1 VLWVGTYDGG
11 LGRYF
16 NGQWTRYS
24 EKNGLFDNGVFQIL
38 EDAHANFWMSSN
50 RGIFRV
56 DKKQLNDVAAG
67 ARSSVITVS
76 YGRSDGMLNAECN
89 GGLWPAGAKASDG
102 KLWFPTQQG
111 VAIVDPGS
119 VTRNM
124 TPPRVVIE
132 SIALDHTPANLGKP
146 IAVKPGQGGLE
157 IQYTALSFSKPEQL
171 TFRYTMQGLDTNWED
186 VGYRRTAYFSHL
198 QPGTYIFR
206 VMAANSDGVWSATQS
221 SALITVLPPFYL
233 TGWFIAAMSAV
244 TLIVMYA
251 LWSYRIRQFEERQA
265 TQQAFS
271 QQLIASQE
279 NERRRISGELHDSL
293 GQRLIVIKNLTHFL
307 LRPKAASQS
316 EEDRRQTIEEI
327 STEVSFAIDE
337 TRTISYNLRPFQ
349 LDRLGLSKAIEA
361 LIKSASSA
369 TDIRFSTNIP
379 NIDEN
384 FPEDLRI
391 NFYRIVQEGLNNVI
405 KHSEATEAEVRIEKT
420 SRGITFSIRD
430 NGVGF
435 ASEQKSSVIGKGGF
449 GLTGIRERAALLGGI
464 VKIQSHPGTGTHLTI
479 DFDLMKH
486 HRA

>member
-1 VLWVGTYDGG
+1 
-11 LGRYF
+11 
-16 NGQWTRYS
+16 
-24 EKNGLFDNGVFQIL
+24 
-38 EDAHANFWMSSN
+38 
-50 RGIFRV
+50 
-56 DKKQLNDVAAG
+56 
-67 ARSSVITVS
+67 
-76 YGRSDGMLNAECN
+76 
-89 GGLWPAGAKASDG
+89 
-102 KLWFPTQQG
+102 
-111 VAIVDPGS
+111 
-119 VTRNM
+119 
-124 TPPRVVIE
+124 
-132 SIALDHTPANLGKP
+132 
-146 IAVKPGQGGLE
+146 
-157 IQYTALSFSKPEQL
+157 
-171 TFRYTMQGLDTNWED
+171 
-186 VGYRRTAYFSHL
+186 
-198 QPGTYIFR
+198 
-206 VMAANSDGVWSATQS
+206 
-221 SALITVLPPFYL
+221 
-233 TGWFIAAMSAV
+233 
-244 TLIVMYA
+244 MYA

-361 LIKSASSA
+361 LIKSASNA
-369 TDIRFSTNIP
+369 TDIRFSTSIP

-391 NFYRIVQEGLNNVI
+391 NFYRIVQEGVNNVI